1 MRRQPHPPPVYAI
14 ADADALAP
22 TPVASGVARMAEAGL
37 RWIQVRAKSL
47 SDREL
52 YDQLERCCRLLEGSD
67 ATLWVDDRADLAALF
82 PVAGV
87 HVGQRDLPPEAVRRV
102 VGPGLWIG
110 LSTHNEVQL
119 EAAERSPEVDLVAL
133 GPIFSTGSKR
143 EPDPVVGL
151 ERLRRA
157 RGKTFK
163 PLVAIGGIDAQRVPE
178 VLAAGADSVAVLAAV
193 CRGDVVANCRR
204 LLESAEACR

>member
-1 MRRQPHPPPVYAI
+1 MRRQSHPPPVYAI
-14 ADADALAP
+14 ADADVLAP

-52 YDQLERCCRLLEGSD
+52 YDQL
-67 ATLWVDDRADLAALF
+67 
-82 PVAGV
+82 
-87 HVGQRDLPPEAVRRV
+87 
-102 VGPGLWIG
+102 
-110 LSTHNEVQL
+110 
-119 EAAERSPEVDLVAL
+119 ERSPEVDLVAL

-204 LLESAEACR
+204 LLESAKACR